1 VRSVVS
7 LALVTSLIGSSL
19 PVAAEQNTPMD
30 GPIARSATG
39 KVARFVAAEQRTP
52 GDSEWS
58 RVRRL
63 APGTELIVTVKSS
76 QPASRYFVGGD
87 ESGLTMLNIGAP
99 ALPTDARNV
108 LRSLA
113 STHPE
118 YFLAAQKGGQ
128 FQLEKNVRLGP
139 DGVLIADRKVAGL
152 AEVVEQ
158 RGRQDIAEVRTAE
171 TESNP
176 AGCALAGYFGGGIV
190 GGVPGAVIGG
200 AVGRDSGPALVGMM
214 VGWSVG
220 AVYMYRKCRHKPEKV
235 IYSVSCGSAL
245 NGLRARDQSRETLRC

>member
-7 LALVTSLIGSSL
+7 LALVTSLIGSAL
-19 PVAAEQNTPMD
+19 PVVAAQNTPMN
-30 GPIARSATG
+30 GPIARSVTAEA
-39 KVARFVAAEQRTP
+39 ARFVTAEQPTA
-52 GDSEWS
+52 GDSEWA

-63 APGTELIVTVKSS
+63 APGTELIVTVKSA

-87 ESGLTMLNIGAP
+87 DSGLTMLNIGAP
-99 ALPTDARNV
+99 TLPTAARNV

-139 DGVLIADRKVAGL
+139 DGVFIADRKVAGL

-158 RGRQDIAEVRTAE
+158 HARQDITEIRTAE

-176 AGCALAGYFGGGIV
+176 AGCALAGYFGGAIV

-200 AVGRDSGPALVGMM
+200 AVGRDTGPALVGMM
-214 VGWSVG
+214 VGWSAG
-220 AVYMYRKCRHKPEKV
+220 AVYMYRRCRHKPEKV
-235 IYSVSCGSAL
+235 IYSVLYGSGF
-245 NGLRARDQSRETLRC
+245 NGLLSRSTP